1 MSNFSDLDRFVS
13 DLTSFASS
21 ISLLITVFGVFC
33 IIAPYF
39 VRGYAL
45 MKTGHKAKVEG
56 DFMPFIPI
64 ARQIYQMKI
73 AGCPVWYIFLFGF
86 TTITVGGMTAVC
98 VLFYKVVQSLTLISV
113 ILIIYL
119 IANRV
124 FTFLYYQKYYKRFG
138 FNPNTAWLNIIPLF
152 TVIAQVF
159 EMFIAF
165 SNTIVFLGDRRKNWD
180 EVGPVRNGVIV
191 GVSGTYANASFDI
204 ADGAELVFGRD
215 PQAANIVLDQ
225 TDTDVS
231 RKHASIRF
239 DARTNQYAVT
249 DLNSSTGTY
258 LENGT
263 QIPKGQTQYVARGSV
278 VYFGSTKKNA
288 FRLN

>member
-1 MSNFSDLDRFVS
+1 MTNLYNLDGLVS
-13 DLTSFASS
+13 DLASFASS
-21 ISLLITVFGVFC
+21 MSLLLTVFSIFC
-33 IIAPYF
+33 FIAPYF
-39 VRGYAL
+39 VHGYAW

-73 AGCPVWYIFLFGF
+73 AGCPVWYIFFFGIS
-86 TTITVGGMTAVC
+86 TITVGGMTAIC
-98 VLFYKVVQSLTLISV
+98 ILFYKVVHSLTLISV
-113 ILIIYL
+113 ILIIYM
-119 IANRV
+119 IANMV
-124 FTFLYYQKYYKRFG
+124 FTFLYYQHYYKRFG
-138 FNPNTAWLNIIPLF
+138 FNPNAAWLNIIPVF
-152 TVIAQVF
+152 AVIAQVL
-159 EMFIAF
+159 ELFIAF
-165 SNTIVFLGDRRKNWD
+165 SNTIVFLGDKRKDWD
-180 EVGPVRNGVIV
+180 NVGPVRNGVVV
-191 GVSGTYANASFDI
+191 GVSGTYANATFDLT
-204 ADGAELVFGRD
+204 DGAELILGRD
-215 PQAANIVLDQ
+215 PQAANIVLSQ
-225 TDTDVS
+225 TDADVS